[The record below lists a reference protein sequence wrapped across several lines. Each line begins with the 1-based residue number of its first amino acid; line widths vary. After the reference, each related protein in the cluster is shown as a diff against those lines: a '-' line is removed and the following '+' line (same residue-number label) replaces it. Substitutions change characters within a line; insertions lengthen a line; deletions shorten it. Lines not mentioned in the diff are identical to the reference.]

1 MLGLTKRQRAAY
13 DFIAASIE
21 ANGEPPTYREIGEA
35 VGIGRNRNRD
45 VANLLDAL
53 AHRGAIVRKPYT
65 HRSIRLAAPCCAN
78 CGARLS
84 APVAPGEPS

>member
-1 MLGLTKRQRAAY
+1 MLGLTKRQKDAL

-45 VANLLDAL
+45 VASLLDAL
-53 AHRGAIVRKPYT
+53 EYRGAIVRKPYT
-65 HRSIRLAAPCCAN
+65 HRSIRLAVPCCPH
-78 CGARLS
+78 CGKA
-84 APVAPGEPS
+84 VT